1 MSKYIFYNHQ
11 TLTDTIDIN
20 IYNSYYSFV
29 QNIFLGGIPMISEN
43 KLKLGLDINRI
54 HHIISRKMDATVI
67 SSIDD
72 NLTVSQAY
80 VIDFI
85 YMEGKEKDI
94 FQKDLEKEFDLKR
107 SSVSLLLNNMEKRN
121 EIITIVDKGEYQKLM
136 NYMNREDPKA
146 FITVYTVSDMRY
158 QPKR

>member
-29 QNIFLGGIPMISEN
+29 QIIFLGGIPMISEN

-107 SSVSLLLNNMEKRN
+107 SSVSLLLNNM
-121 EIITIVDKGEYQKLM
+121 
-136 NYMNREDPKA
+136 
-146 FITVYTVSDMRY
+146 
-158 QPKR
+158 

>member
-1 MSKYIFYNHQ
+1 
-11 TLTDTIDIN
+11 
-20 IYNSYYSFV
+20 
-29 QNIFLGGIPMISEN
+29 
-43 KLKLGLDINRI
+43 
-54 HHIISRKMDATVI
+54 MDATVI

-107 SSVSLLLNNMEKRN
+107 SSVSLLIK
-121 EIITIVDKGEYQKLM
+121 
-136 NYMNREDPKA
+136 
-146 FITVYTVSDMRY
+146 
-158 QPKR
+158 